1 MRLYG
6 LDSLRPLENE
16 GAEARRMKPLTASWA
31 RLAMSLLVCAGLAGC
46 AESTLVAN
54 GTKLATED
62 QNTVPPYKLGKAYN
76 IDGAWYYPKVDY
88 DYNETGIA
96 SWYGPDF
103 HGKST
108 ANGEVYDQ
116 NALTAAHKTLP
127 MPTLVRVTN
136 LENGRSIEVRINDR
150 GPFVNNRII
159 DLTRR
164 GAQLLGFEAQG
175 TARVRVQVMKEDS
188 IMLANKVGGAQLA
201 YAGEPEPG
209 GTAPKPIAAPQGQV
223 ITQTLPGG
231 GQAAPAAPMTSQPL
245 PSQPVQSNSVVGLPK
260 PSAAAAAT
268 GIPSLNGSVSI
279 QPVKPTNIFIQAG
292 AFLQQGNATKL
303 TQKLASLGQT
313 RVTQVHV
320 GSQTFYRVRLGP
332 IPRVEDADTL
342 LQKVIETG
350 QPDARIIVE

>member
-1 MRLYG
+1 MN
-6 LDSLRPLENE
+6 PQ
-16 GAEARRMKPLTASWA
+16 TALWA
-31 RLAMSLLVCAGLAGC
+31 RLALSLLVCAGLAGC

-62 QNTVPPYKLGKAYN
+62 QNSVPAYKLGKAYN
-76 IDGAWYYPKVDY
+76 IDGAWYYPRVDY

-96 SWYGPDF
+96 SWYGTDF

-164 GAQLLGFEAQG
+164 GAQLLGFENQG

-209 GTAPKPIAAPQGQV
+209 GTAPKPLAAPQGQV
-223 ITQTLPGG
+223 ITQKLPGG
-231 GQAAPAAPMTSQPL
+231 GQAVPAPPLTSQPL
-245 PSQPVQSNSVVGLPK
+245 TPTQPAQSNSVVGLPK

-268 GIPSLNGSVSI
+268 GVPSLNGSVSYT
-279 QPVKPTNIFIQAG
+279 PVKPTNIFIQAG

-303 TQKLASLGQT
+303 TQRLASLGQT

>member
-1 MRLYG
+1 
-6 LDSLRPLENE
+6 
-16 GAEARRMKPLTASWA
+16 MKAVTASWA
-31 RLAMSLLVCAGLAGC
+31 RLAIASIACILLSAC
-46 AESTLVAN
+46 AETTLVAN
-54 GTKLATED
+54 GSKMATED
-62 QNTVPPYKLGKAYN
+62 QNNVPPYKLGKAYQ

-96 SWYGPDF
+96 SWYGADF

-108 ANGEVYDQ
+108 ANGEIYDQ

-164 GAQLLGFEAQG
+164 GAQLLGFEGQG
-175 TARVRVQVMKEDS
+175 TAKVRVQVMKEDS
-188 IMLANKVGGAQLA
+188 IILASRVGAQLA

-209 GTAPKPIAAPQGQV
+209 GTAPKPSAAPQGQV

-231 GQAAPAAPMTSQPL
+231 AQVAPAPAAPMTTQPL
-245 PSQPVQSNSVVGLPK
+245 SPTQPPPSSILAKPAAGTPIGPLPQPSGAVSVM
-260 PSAAAAAT
+260 
-268 GIPSLNGSVSI
+268 
-279 QPVKPTNIFIQAG
+279 PVKPTNIFIQAG

-303 TQKLASLGQT
+303 TQKLAPLGQT
-313 RVTQVHV
+313 RVTQVRV
-320 GSQTFYRVRLGP
+320 GAQTFYRVRLGP
-332 IPRVEDADTL
+332 IPQVGDADQL

>member
-1 MRLYG
+1 
-6 LDSLRPLENE
+6 
-16 GAEARRMKPLTASWA
+16 MKPLTASWA
-31 RLAMSLLVCAGLAGC
+31 RLAMTLLVCAGLAGC

-54 GTKLATED
+54 GTKMATED
-62 QNTVPPYKLGKAYN
+62 QNHVPPYKLGKAYQ

-164 GAQLLGFEAQG
+164 GAQLLGFENQG
-175 TARVRVQVMKEDS
+175 TARVKVQVMKEDS
-188 IMLANKVGGAQLA
+188 ILLANKVGGAQLA
-201 YAGEPEPG
+201 YAGQPEPLAG
-209 GTAPKPIAAPQGQV
+209 GPKP
-223 ITQTLPGG
+223 
-231 GQAAPAAPMTSQPL
+231 QAAPAGT
-245 PSQPVQSNSVVGLPK
+245 V
-260 PSAAAAAT
+260 
-268 GIPSLNGSVSI
+268 
-279 QPVKPTNIFIQAG
+279 
-292 AFLQQGNATKL
+292 
-303 TQKLASLGQT
+303 
-313 RVTQVHV
+313 VTQ
-320 GSQTFYRVRLGP
+320 T
-332 IPRVEDADTL
+332 
-342 LQKVIETG
+342 
-350 QPDARIIVE
+350 

>member
-1 MRLYG
+1 MHQ
-6 LDSLRPLENE
+6 PV
-16 GAEARRMKPLTASWA
+16 TASWA
-31 RLAMSLLVCAGLAGC
+31 RLALALAVCAGLAGC

-62 QNTVPPYKLGKAYN
+62 QNNVPPYKLGKAYQ
-76 IDGAWYYPKVDY
+76 IDGAWYYPKIDY

-164 GAQLLGFEAQG
+164 GAQLLGFEGQG

-188 IMLANKVGGAQLA
+188 ILLANKVGGAQLA

-209 GTAPKPIAAPQGQV
+209 GTAPKPIAAPTGTV
-223 ITQTLPGG
+223 VTQALPGSS
-231 GQAAPAAPMTSQPL
+231 GQAAPPPPVAVPTQP
-245 PSQPVQSNSVVGLPK
+245 PQSGSMVGLPK
-260 PSAAAAAT
+260 PSAQAAAT
-268 GIPSLNGSVSI
+268 GIPSLNGSVSV

-292 AFLQQGNATKL
+292 AFLQQGNANKL
-303 TQKLASLGQT
+303 TQKLSPLGQT
-313 RVTQVHV
+313 RVTMVQV
-320 GSQTFYRVRLGP
+320 GAQTFYRVRLGP
-332 IPRVEDADTL
+332 IQHVEDADQL

>member
-1 MRLYG
+1 MMRLRKALLG
-6 LDSLRPLENE
+6 F
-16 GAEARRMKPLTASWA
+16 GGMI
-31 RLAMSLLVCAGLAGC
+31 LAAICLAGC
-46 AESTLVAN
+46 AETTLVTN
-54 GTKLATED
+54 GSKLVTED
-62 QNTVPPYKLGKAYN
+62 QNGIPPYKLGKPYQ
-76 IDGAWYYPKVDY
+76 IEGAWYYPKVDY
-88 DYNETGIA
+88 DYSETGIA

-108 ANGEVYDQ
+108 ANGEIFDQ

-127 MPTLVRVTN
+127 MPTIVRVTN

-188 IMLANKVGGAQLA
+188 ILLANKVGGAQLA

-209 GTAPKPIAAPQGQV
+209 GAAPKPIAAPAGQV
-223 ITQTLPGG
+223 VQQVLPGG
-231 GQAAPAAPMTSQPL
+231 QSAPPPTAA

-260 PSAAAAAT
+260 PSAAVAAAA
-268 GIPSLNGSVSI
+268 IPSLNGAVSI

-292 AFLQQGNATKL
+292 AFLQQ
-303 TQKLASLGQT
+303 
-313 RVTQVHV
+313 
-320 GSQTFYRVRLGP
+320 
-332 IPRVEDADTL
+332 
-342 LQKVIETG
+342 
-350 QPDARIIVE
+350 

>member
-1 MRLYG
+1 
-6 LDSLRPLENE
+6 
-16 GAEARRMKPLTASWA
+16 MKAVTASWA
-31 RLAMSLLVCAGLAGC
+31 RLLLLLIACAGFAGC
-46 AESTLVAN
+46 AETTLVAN
-54 GTKLATED
+54 GSKLATED
-62 QNTVPPYKLGKAYN
+62 QNNVPPYKLGKPYQ
-76 IDGAWYYPKVDY
+76 IDGAWYYPKADY

-116 NALTAAHKTLP
+116 NGLTAAHKTLP

-164 GAQLLGFEAQG
+164 GAQLLGFESQG

-188 IMLANKVGGAQLA
+188 IILASKVGAQLA

-209 GTAPKPIAAPQGQV
+209 GIAPKPSAAPQGQV
-223 ITQTLPGG
+223 VTQTLNG
-231 GQAAPAAPMTSQPL
+231 GQAAPSAPLTSQPL
-245 PSQPVQSNSVVGLPK
+245 TSQPLTSQPLSPTQPPPSSILSKPAAGTPVGPLPQ
-260 PSAAAAAT
+260 PT
-268 GIPSLNGSVSI
+268 GAVSMV
-279 QPVKPTNIFIQAG
+279 PVKPTNIFIQAG
-292 AFLQQGNATKL
+292 AFLQQGNAMKL

-313 RVTQVHV
+313 RVTQVRV
-320 GSQTFYRVRLGP
+320 GAQTFYRVRLGP
-332 IPRVEDADTL
+332 IQRVEDADQL
-342 LQKVIETG
+342 LQKVLESG
-350 QPDARIIVE
+350 QPDARIVVE